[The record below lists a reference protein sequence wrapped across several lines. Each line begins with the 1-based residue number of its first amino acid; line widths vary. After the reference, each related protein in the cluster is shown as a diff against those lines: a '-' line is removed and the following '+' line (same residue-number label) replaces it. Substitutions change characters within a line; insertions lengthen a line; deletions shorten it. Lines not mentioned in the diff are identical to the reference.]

1 MLTAVMLMPLA
12 MLLAPLASSRPRTSP
27 PVMHLDVVDA
37 LTPIVAMVQPREFE
51 FDSLPLSPLDV
62 LRDFLGPIVVSI
74 NNDPLWQFA
83 LVVGMVGSWV
93 TIAQTRAT
101 VAQITGRR
109 RRLPL
114 PSWTRP
120 HSTWRSSGRSLS
132 WFWCRLS
139 SSRTPSA
146 ASSKER
152 VRAWVAQKTPK
163 TAKIQ
168 AAGT

>member
-74 NNDPLWQFA
+74 NNDPLWQFG
-83 LVVGMVGSWV
+83 LRQKNTKNGKNPGCRDLEGSW
-93 TIAQTRAT
+93 
-101 VAQITGRR
+101 
-109 RRLPL
+109 
-114 PSWTRP
+114 
-120 HSTWRSSGRSLS
+120 
-132 WFWCRLS
+132 
-139 SSRTPSA
+139 
-146 ASSKER
+146 
-152 VRAWVAQKTPK
+152 
-163 TAKIQ
+163 
-168 AAGT
+168 

>member
-101 VAQITGRR
+101 VVQPKATITKGATNLVTAAPT
-109 RRLPL
+109 LPA
-114 PSWTRP
+114 PKM
-120 HSTWRSSGRSLS
+120 
-132 WFWCRLS
+132 
-139 SSRTPSA
+139 PSA
-146 ASSKER
+146 VPWRPRGYHLE
-152 VRAWVAQKTPK
+152 T
-163 TAKIQ
+163 
-168 AAGT
+168 